1 MGKVV
6 SSNVLF
12 VPGGISAMPA
22 FVLAGLLWLVDVK
35 VVPYGSV
42 SCLIH
47 RQEQWLIHL

>member
-6 SSNVLF
+6 PSYVLF
-12 VPGGISAMPA
+12 VPRGIGAMLA

-47 RQEQWLIHL
+47 